1 MASSVYKQF
10 GRLCFQLAV
19 RIESVPTSQQFQPL
33 SVGDIDP
40 GPGDVVGVLE
50 YLVSM
55 VLYSGDDLGE
65 RGGIQQKVTCQQ
77 VCWGA
82 NFPKNSSS
90 IFREFLDIVS
100 GELGKHVPGVLEGRA
115 AGEDVGDVIDGIR
128 AEVREKT
135 DSSLVL
141 GPVTAQ
147 GFSPVSS

>member
-1 MASSVYKQF
+1 MGSSDSKQL

-19 RIESVPTSQQFQPL
+19 RRECVPASQQFKPL

-50 YLVSM
+50 YLVS
-55 VLYSGDDLGE
+55 VALYIGDDLGE
-65 RGGIQQKVTCQQ
+65 RGGIQLKVRCRQ

-82 NFPKNSSS
+82 KFPKNSGK
-90 IFREFLDIVS
+90 IFREFLNIVS

-115 AGEDVGDVIDGIR
+115 AGDDVGDVINGIR

-135 DSSLVL
+135 DSSLVPR
-141 GPVTAQ
+141 PVTAQ
-147 GFSPVSS
+147 GFSPISS